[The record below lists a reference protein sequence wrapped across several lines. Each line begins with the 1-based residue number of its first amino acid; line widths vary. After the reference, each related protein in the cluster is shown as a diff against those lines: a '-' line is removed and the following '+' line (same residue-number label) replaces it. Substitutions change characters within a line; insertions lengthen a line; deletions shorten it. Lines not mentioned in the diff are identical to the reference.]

1 MSKPFS
7 GEIRVASRI
16 VDYLSSGLYNSPAAC
31 LKELIN
37 NSYDA
42 DAREVTVSVKP
53 DANRIIVADDGT
65 GMTRDEF
72 ERHFK
77 SISESHK
84 REHSDVTPSGRPKVG
99 KIGIGL
105 IAANEL
111 CNVMEIISTTK
122 GSTELLYVEVN
133 FEEMRQAPEK
143 RERDGEAYKKGDYTG
158 RVEEAPPDAHYTR
171 VLLNEIRGEARDIFI
186 KARFT
191 EPRDNGES
199 SEETAEDRTAGTL
212 SVYGAKPAS
221 ARDILEPVRD
231 WGDLDVYSQT
241 MLRVGLNVPVQY
253 LPDWYTGDPNGVVK
267 RLTREVKKL
276 DFRVAYDGSDLR
288 KPVVLPAQSKDHL
301 LREVDISGEHVGA
314 TGYLYAR
321 HGVLRPEWLNGVL
334 IRIRHAAVGD
344 YDRSWLG
351 YKTAEGTLF
360 QRWMSCELWA
370 DDRLEEALNIERRT
384 LRITHPAYVELQ
396 RAFHTELHAF
406 LGEVRRVLYQEP
418 STERRRGQ
426 AREEVARLREAIE
439 LPSSRVPKATREAL
453 AEREGSLRS
462 ASKRE
467 IGEILRSYSVSQLY
481 GLALDVA
488 RETLPPAEYRKF
500 AAALARRLLG

>member
-1 MSKPFS
+1 MSESFR

-31 LKELIN
+31 LKELVN

-42 DAREVTVSVKP
+42 DAREVSISVKP
-53 DANRIIVADDGT
+53 DANRIIVADDGV
-65 GMTRDEF
+65 GLTRAEF

-77 SISESHK
+77 RISESHK
-84 REHSDVTPSGRPKVG
+84 RDDTDVTPSGRPKVG

-111 CNVMEIISTTK
+111 CDVMQIISTK
-122 GSTELLYVEVN
+122 AGSTELLYVEVN
-133 FEEMRQAPEK
+133 FAEMRIEPEQ

-158 RVEEAPPDAHYTR
+158 LVDDAAADEHYTR
-171 VLLNEIRGEARDIFI
+171 VLLTEIRGEARDIFI

-191 EPRDNGES
+191 EPGEDDGS
-199 SEETAEDRTAGTL
+199 DEETPEDRTAGSR
-212 SVYGAKPAS
+212 SVYGAKPES
-221 ARDILEPVRD
+221 VRRILEPLRD

-241 MLRVGLNVPVQY
+241 MLRVGLNVPVRY
-253 LPDWYTGDPNGVVK
+253 LPNWYKGNGTTVVK
-267 RLTREVKKL
+267 RLTREVEKL
-276 DFRVAYDGSDLR
+276 DFRVTYDGSDLR
-288 KPVVLPAQSKDHL
+288 KPVVLRAPPRNHL
-301 LREVDISGEHVGA
+301 LREVSFTGDHVAA
-314 TGYLYAR
+314 TGYLYAH

-360 QRWMSCELWA
+360 QRWMTCELWA

-396 RAFHTELHAF
+396 RAFHDELHEF
-406 LGEVRRVLYQEP
+406 LGDVRRVLYQQP
-418 STERRRGQ
+418 STERRRGR
-426 AREEVARLREAIE
+426 ARQEVARLREAIE
-439 LPSSRVPKATREAL
+439 QPSIRVPKATQRAL
-453 AEREGSLRS
+453 ADRERSLTS

-467 IGEILRSYSVSQLY
+467 IGEVLRSYSVSELY
-481 GLALDVA
+481 ELSLDVA
-488 RETLPPAEYRKF
+488 RETLPPSEYRKF